1 VKKHTL
7 GKQQL
12 LESTNK
18 TPETTKQ
25 KIRNS
30 KIKIPENHK
39 DRKYETPKS
48 KFLKPQDRKYVTPKS
63 KFLKPQDR
71 KYVTP
76 KSKFLKLQD
85 RKYMTPKSKFLKP
98 QFNNKHVTCDLST
111 TKFLELNRKQQSP
124 SGRRSFTNQKF
135 VNPRKLHF
143 LNGKSLTQ
151 KRSRLWVSRD

>member
-39 DRKYETPKS
+39 DRKYE
-48 KFLKPQDRKYVTPKS
+48 TPKS

>member
-39 DRKYETPKS
+39 DRKYE
-48 KFLKPQDRKYVTPKS
+48 TPKS

-151 KRSRLWVSRD
+151 KRSRLETLENLGFERLEKLMRS